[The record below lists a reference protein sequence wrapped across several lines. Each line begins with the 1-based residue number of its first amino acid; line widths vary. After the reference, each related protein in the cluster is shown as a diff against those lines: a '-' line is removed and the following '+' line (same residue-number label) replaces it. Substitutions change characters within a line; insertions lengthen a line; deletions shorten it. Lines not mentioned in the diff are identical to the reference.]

1 MKKRCTGLAVVLV
14 SLVAFGV
21 AKAQV
26 EFHGIVDPKLIVT
39 RVDSVNL
46 YTPDFTFFTPG
57 WGSHLPMD
65 TFHFTGVTAWPASMV
80 VHGTG
85 PMPFHQLIQRPD
97 TGIWYNLGW
106 GTVTPFLKLYG
117 TGPGVEESKPAVER
131 LQCLN
136 VSPSVVTGQMTVR
149 LQPVGT
155 GRPVVEIHD
164 AVGNVI
170 RSLNCTAGANGAATA
185 TWNRKDDFGRLVP
198 EGVYFCRY
206 AASGAA
212 AVRKVL
218 VAH

>member
-1 MKKRCTGLAVVLV
+1 M
-14 SLVAFGV
+14 
-21 AKAQV
+21 
-26 EFHGIVDPKLIVT
+26 
-39 RVDSVNL
+39 
-46 YTPDFTFFTPG
+46 TFPTAG
-57 WGSHLPMD
+57 WGPHPPMD
-65 TFHFTGVTAWPASMV
+65 TFNFPGVSGSPATV
-80 VHGTG
+80 TLHGTVNF
-85 PMPFHQLIQRPD
+85 PISKLISHPLPD
-97 TGIWYNLGW
+97 TWYPLCMGV
-106 GTVTPFLKLYG
+106 VTSYVLFHG
-117 TGPGVEESKPAVER
+117 EIGVEESTPAVER

-170 RSLNCTAGANGAATA
+170 RSLNCTAGASGAATA